1 MLTDIV
7 EEAKLTDLAK
17 AMSDKTGSK
26 VASLRAD
33 VTKVEEV
40 QAVIDK
46 TVELFGRVDGLFNN
60 AGYQGAFK
68 PIHEYPDDDFVR
80 VMKINCEGVF
90 FFIKYAGIQMKKQ
103 KPQGGVILNTASQA
117 GVNGPPNMIAYT
129 ASKTAVIGISRTAAK
144 DLAPYNIRVNAIS
157 PCFIGDCYMWD
168 RQCELQAAANTQ
180 YYSADK
186 DEVSKQMIDS
196 CPMRR
201 AGSLEE
207 VASVVAFLLSP
218 DSSYVSGSN
227 TQVTG
232 GIV

>member
-1 MLTDIV
+1 
-7 EEAKLTDLAK
+7 
-17 AMSDKTGSK
+17 
-26 VASLRAD
+26 
-33 VTKVEEV
+33 
-40 QAVIDK
+40 
-46 TVELFGRVDGLFNN
+46 
-60 AGYQGAFK
+60 
-68 PIHEYPDDDFVR
+68 
-80 VMKINCEGVF
+80 
-90 FFIKYAGIQMKKQ
+90 
-103 KPQGGVILNTASQA
+103 
-117 GVNGPPNMIAYT
+117 MIAYT

-144 DLAPYNIRVNAIS
+144 DLAPFKIRVNAIS

-180 YYSADK
+180 YYSSDK
-186 DEVSKQMIDS
+186 DVVSKEMIDS